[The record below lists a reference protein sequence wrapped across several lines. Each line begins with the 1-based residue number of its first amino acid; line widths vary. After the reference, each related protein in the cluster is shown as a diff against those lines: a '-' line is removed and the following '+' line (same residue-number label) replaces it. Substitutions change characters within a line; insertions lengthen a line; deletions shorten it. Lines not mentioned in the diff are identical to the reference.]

1 MNLAGKIFAVAS
13 LVVAV
18 FYAGITAALVSYQEN
33 YKQRFVDEEKAHED
47 TKVSLGN
54 ELADRKTLYD
64 QLEHAHRRLKDEK
77 GLVDAEVNQL
87 RNEWTEAAR
96 LNKACLA
103 CIRDQEQEIT
113 NLLDRVERVNTDLKD
128 QRAETDKLKAE
139 RDDWKAKHVELL
151 GNRDKLQD
159 LLTIK
164 ENDLSVG
171 LKEIERLN
179 SELGEATEI
188 ITRINDSYP
197 DLVADARKRAPI
209 VKEPKGGKVIRGKV
223 TGVDK
228 NLGLVIINAGQ
239 RHEVRK
245 GYVFIVFRGDQYIGK
260 VVVDEVFPD
269 MSATHYSREDMKRD
283 KDGTVIGVDVGDDVT
298 TRLTIEL

>member
-47 TKVSLGN
+47 TKVSLRN

-139 RDDWKAKHVELL
+139 RDDWKAKHGELL
-151 GNRDKLQD
+151 ANRDKLQD
-159 LLTIK
+159 LLTNK
-164 ENDLSVG
+164 ENDLSVA
-171 LKEIERLN
+171 LKEMERLN
-179 SELGEATEI
+179 GELGPATEI
-188 ITRINDSYP
+188 IARIKDGHP
-197 DLVADARKRAPI
+197 DLVEDATKGTTKP
-209 VKEPKGGKVIRGKV
+209 EPPKGKVIRGKV

-228 NLGLVIINAGQ
+228 NLGLVIINVGG
-239 RHEVRK
+239 RHDVRK
-245 GYVFIVFRGDQYIGK
+245 GYPFIVFRGDQYIGK
-260 VVVDEVFPD
+260 IVVDEVFPD